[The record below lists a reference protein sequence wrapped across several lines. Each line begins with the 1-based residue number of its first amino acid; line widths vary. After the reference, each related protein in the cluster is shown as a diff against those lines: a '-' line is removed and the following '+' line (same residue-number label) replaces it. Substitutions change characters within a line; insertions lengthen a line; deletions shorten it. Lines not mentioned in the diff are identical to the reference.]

1 MASNTNPY
9 WDDHDELI
17 ESIAEHPGTVLKMY
31 LSERHIPAAKVAD
44 YLGVARPGFANML
57 NAKRAITAPLAI
69 KIEDAIGYP
78 SELLMAL
85 MANHELAV
93 AKASATHIERMPEPA

>member
-1 MASNTNPY
+1 MTSNINPY
-9 WDDHDELI
+9 WDEHDEI
-17 ESIAEHPGTVLKMY
+17 IQNIAEHPGAVLKMY
-31 LSERHIPAAKVAD
+31 LAERHIPAAKVAD

-78 SELLMAL
+78 SELLMTL

-93 AKASATHIERMPEPA
+93 AKASATHIQRMPELA